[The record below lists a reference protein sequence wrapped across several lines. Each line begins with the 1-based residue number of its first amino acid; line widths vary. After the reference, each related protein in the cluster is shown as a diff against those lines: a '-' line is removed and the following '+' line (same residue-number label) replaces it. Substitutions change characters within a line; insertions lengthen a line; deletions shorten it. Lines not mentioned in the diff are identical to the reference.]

1 MDRCCLEYT
10 SKKIIPEA
18 FDLHVLAAD
27 QAQIHQHIQT
37 YQKLYDASGIL
48 VLPDKQKDS
57 QGNGASDVTEVKQIE
72 DIIFGK
78 P

>member
-1 MDRCCLEYT
+1 MLRIDTLTPTGVNIKKEASVQST
-10 SKKIIPEA
+10 SG
-18 FDLHVLAAD
+18 LVLM
-27 QAQIHQHIQT
+27 ILR